1 MFLIHFSQDI
11 YKEFL
16 HTEKE
21 KDHYF
26 RIFSGLMGIFQV
38 TAKCN
43 ALKSFPLR
51 VSLVSVTKSAISCG
65 LSHFTEETPNRKVHF
80 LCSGNAK
87 C

>member
-26 RIFSGLMGIFQV
+26 RILV
-38 TAKCN
+38 
-43 ALKSFPLR
+43 ALWAFFKSQQ
-51 VSLVSVTKSAISCG
+51 SAM
-65 LSHFTEETPNRKVHF
+65 HKKVFH
-80 LCSGNAK
+80 
-87 C
+87 